1 MTGIYLLLGSNLGD
15 KVQHLAEAEKLIDA
29 QLGPV
34 VLKSSCYQTE
44 AWMMPGAPSFLNQ
57 VLLVDCT
64 LEPLKVLEEILKLE
78 ALMGRTR
85 REGYQSRNIDVDLLY
100 YENLVLDHPDL
111 IIPHPRISQRR
122 FVLEP
127 LVEVAPDFIHPVF
140 GITNRQLLE
149 KCPDPLSVTR
159 I

>member
-15 KVQHLAEAEKLIDA
+15 KLQHLSEAGKLIDRHI
-29 QLGPV
+29 GRI
-34 VLKSSCYQTE
+34 VLKSSCYHTE

-57 VLLVDCT
+57 VLRVDYA
-64 LEPLKVLEEILKLE
+64 LAPLKVLEAILKLE

-85 REGYQSRNIDVDLLY
+85 QVGYQSRTIDIDLLY
-100 YENLVLDHPDL
+100 YDDLILDHPDL
-111 IIPHPRISQRR
+111 IIPHPRISERR

-127 LVEVAPDFIHPVF
+127 LVEVAPEFIHPVF
-140 GITNRQLLE
+140 GSTNRQLLD